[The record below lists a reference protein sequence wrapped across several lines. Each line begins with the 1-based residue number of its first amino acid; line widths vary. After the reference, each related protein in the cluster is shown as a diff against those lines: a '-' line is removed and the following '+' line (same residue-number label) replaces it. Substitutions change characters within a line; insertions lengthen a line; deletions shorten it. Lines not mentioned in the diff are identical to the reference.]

1 MKIIRATCWPIEIAM
16 EAPYTIF
23 YETIER
29 CVNVILRI
37 ESDSGIVAWG
47 CAAPD
52 LPVTGETADTV
63 INDFHQYIEPILL
76 QHNPLNYIRILEILQ
91 NLLPNSPSAV
101 AMADIALFDLV
112 ARHARMPLYQLLGG
126 YRESIPTSIT
136 IGIMSLTDTLQK
148 ARQFIDQGFF
158 ILKIKGGIN
167 IEEDIEKMIA
177 LRKAFG
183 KNIALRFDGNQGYN
197 ADEAIHFIH
206 ETAAVGI
213 ELLEQPTTKDDMQQ
227 LHRVTNASKLPVM
240 ADESL
245 TSLSDVFRLTR
256 HDAIDMVN
264 IKLMK
269 VGGIAHSLH
278 INSVARAAGVEAMIG
293 CMDECELGI
302 AAGLHLALSRRNI
315 HYADLD
321 GHLDLVGDPFK
332 GLIRLEKGI
341 LYPGQGHGLG
351 NLSLSLPFQQ
361 S

>member
-1 MKIIRATCWPIEIAM
+1 MKIVRASCQSIEIPIQ
-16 EAPYTIF
+16 EPYTIF
-23 YETIER
+23 YETIDR
-29 CVNVILRI
+29 CVNVLLRI
-37 ESDSGIVAWG
+37 ETDEGLVAWG

-52 LPVTGETADTV
+52 LPVTGETPETV
-63 INDFHQYIEPILL
+63 LNDFHGFIEPVLL
-76 QHNPLNYIRILEILQ
+76 QNNPLNYIRILETLH

-112 ARHARMPLYQLLGG
+112 SRHARMPLYQFLGG

-136 IGIMSLTDTLQK
+136 IGIMPLADMMKK
-148 ARQFIDQGFF
+148 ARQFTDQGFF
-158 ILKIKGGIN
+158 ILKIKGGISV
-167 IEEDIEKMIA
+167 EEDIEKMLA
-177 LRKAFG
+177 LRKEFG
-183 KNIALRFDGNQGYN
+183 KNIALRFDGNQGYS
-197 ADEAIHFIH
+197 AEEAIHFIR
-206 ETAAVGI
+206 ETAGVGV
-213 ELLEQPTTKDDMQQ
+213 ELLEQPTARDDMQQ

-245 TSLSDVFRLTR
+245 TSLSDVFRLAR

-278 INSVARAAGVEAMIG
+278 INSVARAAGLEAMVG

-315 HYADLD
+315 HFADLD

-341 LYPGQGHGLG
+341 LYPGKGFGLG
-351 NLSLSLPFQQ
+351 DLSLSLPL
-361 S
+361 